1 MLHSISD
8 SQSCRMNRRVN
19 EPEKIKDRRGM
30 ELLTHDK
37 CTTHLKSVPLYGK
50 KSFCLFDAVLY
61 DEETPLQRNGIRF
74 CFP

>member
-1 MLHSISD
+1 
-8 SQSCRMNRRVN
+8 
-19 EPEKIKDRRGM
+19 M